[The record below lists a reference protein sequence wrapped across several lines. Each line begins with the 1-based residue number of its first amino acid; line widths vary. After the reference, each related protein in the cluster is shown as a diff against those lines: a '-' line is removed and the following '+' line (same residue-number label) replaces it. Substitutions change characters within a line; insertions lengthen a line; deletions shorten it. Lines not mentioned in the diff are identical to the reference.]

1 MSTRSVPVVVFK
13 NDTGITVTMP
23 ELRELKDWN
32 EWKTRLNLHLRTF
45 GIKKYLTQEA
55 SVETDDDAAT
65 VQRLMV
71 TPLSPQV
78 LAKIT
83 AAGWTEDTGPKATYE
98 IIEKA
103 VLNIN
108 TMSFHSM
115 YMKLIRMSL
124 KNYTAFAAMLQDA
137 DATYRALNTA
147 EAYSKRY
154 YVAHLLRAIEKEMP
168 DSFMLWT
175 NNLATGSTADDCLRF
190 LQTLANDKSPSV
202 SNRAVMGP

>member
-124 KNYTAFAAMLQDA
+124 KNYTTFTAMLQDA